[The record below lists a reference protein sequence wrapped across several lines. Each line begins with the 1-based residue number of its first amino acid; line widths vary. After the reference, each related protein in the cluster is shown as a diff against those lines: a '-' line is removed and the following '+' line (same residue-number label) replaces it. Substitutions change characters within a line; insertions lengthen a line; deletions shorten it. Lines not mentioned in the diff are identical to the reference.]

1 MLRREMIEEDELAR
15 ELEGKRVKEV
25 QKNDECPTC
34 HNVKFEDIYES
45 YENRLLYEDDKVVS
59 FLEKYPRNPGHT
71 IIIVKE
77 HFEDISEMSEEAGAH
92 VMRITKVLANALKK
106 VLKAEKVYMC
116 TMCDGGRNHL
126 HFQLIPR
133 DENSIIGSKVFVNP
147 RGVCVEDK
155 KEIEA
160 LRNEINN
167 ILKLNN

>member
-1 MLRREMIEEDELAR
+1 MLRREMTEQDELAR
-15 ELEGKRVKEV
+15 ELELEKVKKV

-34 HNVKFEDIYES
+34 HNIKFNDIYES
-45 YENRLLYEDDKVVS
+45 YEDRLLYEDDIVVC

-92 VMRITKVLANALKK
+92 VMKITKVLANALKR

-133 DENSIIGSKVFVNP
+133 DKNSIIGSKVFVNP
-147 RGVCVEDK
+147 RGVCVEN
-155 KEIEA
+155 KEEIDN
-160 LRNEINN
+160 LRVLIKR
-167 ILKLNN
+167 LLSVK